1 MFSLAPKADVLATIR
16 PIRSASCSG
25 AYGVSART
33 TAFWVYQN
41 VARVL
46 MATGV

>member
-1 MFSLAPKADVLATIR
+1 MFSLVPKADVLATIR
-16 PIRSASCSG
+16 PDPVGELFR

-41 VARVL
+41 AARVL